1 MKKQCEELTKTQE
14 ADILTLHQDLIK
26 KRSPILSM
34 QVPMR
39 TQTGRTDLKTITL
52 TALYEMTFAPR
63 TPVIEGLLYSGTYLF
78 AGSPKIGKSFLM
90 AQIGYHVAM
99 GIPLWDYPV
108 RRGDVLYLAL
118 EDDYSRLQRRLN
130 QMFGVETVDG
140 LHFAIQSRTLEDGLV
155 EQMEGFIK
163 KHPDTRLI
171 IVDTFQKVREVGNE
185 SYSYSMDYQN
195 IAALKGV
202 SDAHNLAIVIV
213 HHTRKMEAND
223 QIDMVSGT
231 TALVGAADGTLLL
244 KKKQRTD
251 TEAKLLIVGRDQED
265 QELTLEFN
273 RERCIWMLACAEKE
287 PLQKPIE
294 PIVRKIAEFMKG
306 QTKWSGTASELLEI
320 LPDPD
325 MKANIL
331 TRKLNVNVSVLY
343 NEFGIL
349 VTRERSSFRR
359 EITLTRMDPEERTSA
374 DDNDDMTINDGISDS
389 GHVMEKSSFS
399 S

>member
-26 KRSPILSM
+26 KRSPILPM
-34 QVPMR
+34 QVPMK

-52 TALYEMTFAPR
+52 TTLYEMTFAPR

-108 RRGDVLYLAL
+108 RKGDVLYLAL

-171 IVDTFQKVREVGNE
+171 IIDTFQKVREVGNE

-202 SDAHNLAIVIV
+202 SDAHNLSIVIV
-213 HHTRKMEAND
+213 HHTRKMEASD

-273 RERCIWMLACAEKE
+273 RERCIWMLTCAEKE

-306 QTKWSGTASELLEI
+306 QTKWSGTASELLEL

-359 EITLTRMDPEERTSA
+359 EITLTRMEPEERASA
-374 DDNDDMTINDGISDS
+374 YENDDMTINDGISDS

>member
-34 QVPMR
+34 QAPMR

-118 EDDYSRLQRRLN
+118 EDDYSRLQSRLN
-130 QMFGVETVDG
+130 QMFGVETVDR
-140 LHFAIQSRTLEDGLV
+140 LHLAIQSRTLGDGLV

-306 QTKWSGTASELLEI
+306 QTQWSGTASELLE
-320 LPDPD
+320 LLQDPD

-349 VTRERSSFRR
+349 ITRERSSFRR
-359 EITLTRMDPEERTSA
+359 EITLTRMEPEERASA
-374 DDNDDMTINDGISDS
+374 YESDD
-389 GHVMEKSSFS
+389 K
-399 S
+399 

>member
-118 EDDYSRLQRRLN
+118 EDDYSRLQSRLN
-130 QMFGVETVDG
+130 QMFGVETVDR
-140 LHFAIQSRTLEDGLV
+140 LHLAIQSRTLGDGLV

-195 IAALKGV
+195 IATLKGV

-251 TEAKLLIVGRDQED
+251 TEAKLIVGRDQED

-294 PIVRKIAEFMKG
+294 PIVMKIAEFMNG
-306 QTKWSGTASELLEI
+306 QTQWSGTASELLEL

-349 VTRERSSFRR
+349 ITRERSSFRR
-359 EITLTRMDPEERTSA
+359 EITLTRMEPEERASA
-374 DDNDDMTINDGISDS
+374 YENDDMTINDGISDS

>member
-1 MKKQCEELTKTQE
+1 MQIPMK
-14 ADILTLHQDLIK
+14 
-26 KRSPILSM
+26 
-34 QVPMR
+34 

-52 TALYEMTFAPR
+52 TTLYEMTFAPR

-108 RRGDVLYLAL
+108 RRGVVLYLAL
-118 EDDYSRLQRRLN
+118 EDDYSRLQSRLN
-130 QMFGVETVDG
+130 QMFGVETVDR
-140 LHFAIQSRTLEDGLV
+140 LHLAIQSRTLGDGLV

-306 QTKWSGTASELLEI
+306 QTKWSGTASELLEL

-359 EITLTRMDPEERTSA
+359 EITLTRMEPEERASA
-374 DDNDDMTINDGISDS
+374 YENDDMTINDGISDS
-389 GHVMEKSSFS
+389 GHVMEISSLS